1 MSDTGINIDPNLV
14 IQDLLQ
20 QVNRLTADNTVL
32 RAALQQAQQERQD
45 AVPQT
50 AVVDAGLDK
59 ADGPDQTK

>member
-1 MSDTGINIDPNLV
+1 MVVTV
-14 IQDLLQ
+14 ILPSLII
-20 QVNRLTADNTVL
+20 VSY
-32 RAALQQAQQERQD
+32 AQQERQD